1 MWFKFH
7 LSAHNL
13 IKPVLLEL
21 LSKQK
26 YTSVLCSETQTRI
39 SKTDWFVDVGLEREY
54 WNYILPFILEEIIT
68 IYQEQFKY
76 DGFSKKNICNFW
88 FHQYYKN
95 DTHSWHRHPF
105 CAFNNIYYVELPK
118 DAPGTELMIPV
129 TNEVIIP
136 HVEEGDLLIF
146 PSAFLHRSPHNNS
159 YKNKTIIS
167 FNVS

>member
-76 DGFSKKNICNFW
+76 DGFSKKK
-88 FHQYYKN
+88 Y
-95 DTHSWHRHPF
+95 
-105 CAFNNIYYVELPK
+105 
-118 DAPGTELMIPV
+118 M
-129 TNEVIIP
+129 
-136 HVEEGDLLIF
+136 
-146 PSAFLHRSPHNNS
+146 
-159 YKNKTIIS
+159 
-167 FNVS
+167 